1 MNLLDVIKRPVITE
15 NQCLPW
21 MTRNTLLKWTL
32 AQTKL

>member
-15 NQCLPW
+15 KSMLA
-21 MTRNTLLKWTL
+21 MDDKKYTLKWTL